1 MTPLTE
7 GGLRDWIRQ
16 FCPQARE
23 SAGEKS
29 DYVLDYVEEKVKNDL
44 FFDSLWH
51 VDYMRLRFKA
61 IKEKYYGKTF
71 THDALR
77 VALRMYG
84 RDASRKGGACE

>member
-1 MTPLTE
+1 MTPLSE

-16 FCPQARE
+16 FCPQALE

-29 DYVLDYVEEKVKNDL
+29 DYVLDYVEEKVKSEL

-61 IKEKYYGKTF
+61 IKEK
-71 THDALR
+71 
-77 VALRMYG
+77 
-84 RDASRKGGACE
+84 